1 MRFGLSRFRYF
12 CRLFKGTMTSRQ
24 IRQAF
29 LDHFKKHGHAIVPS
43 APMVVKDDPTL
54 MFTNAGMNQFKD
66 LFLGN
71 RPAKDKRIADT
82 QKCLRV
88 SGKHNDLEEVGID
101 TYHHTMFEMLGN
113 WSFGDYFKKEAIA
126 WAWEL
131 LVDTYKVD
139 PANIYVTYFGGDEKD
154 KLPAD
159 DETRDLWLKV
169 MPADRIL
176 PFSKKDNFWEMGDT
190 GPCGPCTEI
199 HVDVR
204 TDEEKKAKPGRELV
218 NNDHPQVI
226 EIWNN
231 VFMQFER
238 KADGSLHTLPA
249 QHVDTG
255 MGFERLCMVL
265 QGKRSNYDT
274 DVFQLLIQAIAK
286 QCGKAYGTVI
296 PGLIRNREN
305 AEGEIPGQA
314 RNDKEGQ
321 ARNDNAG
328 EKADIAMR
336 VIADHLRAIAF
347 AIADGQLPS
356 NTGAGYVIRR
366 ILRRAV
372 RYGYSFLGFNEAF
385 MYTLVPVL
393 VDQMG
398 DQFPELKKQQD
409 IITNV
414 MHEEEKAFLRTL
426 EQGTK
431 RIGQVLAEGSGTI
444 PGDKAFELLDTFG
457 FPIDLTQLI
466 AREQGREVDMKG
478 FDAELKKQKDRSRA
492 ATAVTTGDWVELATG
507 ETSFVGYDELSS
519 DARILRYRQVSGK
532 GGDQFQIILDRT
544 PFYAE
549 GGGQVGDQGW
559 LMSGEEKTE
568 VIDTKRENQ
577 LIVHFAKR
585 LPADPSAPLKALV
598 NTRRRALTARNHT
611 ATHLLHHVLR
621 SQLGTHVEQKGSLV
635 APDRLRFDISHFAKV
650 TPEELASI
658 ESAVNA
664 MITDDIVFEDLRGVP
679 IEEAKAMGAMALFG
693 EKYGDN
699 VRVVKFGPSVELC
712 GGTHVPRTGV
722 IGPFRIVSEGALAAG
737 IRRIEAVTS
746 AEAERM
752 ISEKLARLDAISALL
767 KNPADVVVAVQKLVE
782 QNAVLTKELEK
793 AAREKV
799 KNLASELPGK
809 AKANA
814 KGMKVLVE
822 RLDLDAQGLK
832 DLGYQLRE
840 QHADLG
846 FIGGSVI
853 DGKPL
858 LAVSLGKAF
867 AEATGLKAVDI
878 IKQIS
883 LSIKGGGGGQPDF
896 ATAGGKEPGGM
907 AEALKKAAELLS

>member
-1 MRFGLSRFRYF
+1 ML
-12 CRLFKGTMTSRQ
+12 TSQQ
-24 IRQAF
+24 IRQKF
-29 LDHFKKHGHAIVPS
+29 LDHFAKRRHQIVPS
-43 APMVVKDDPTL
+43 APMVIKDDPTL
-54 MFTNAGMNQFKD
+54 LFTNAGMNQFKD

-71 RPAKDKRIADT
+71 REAKHRRVADT

-113 WSFGDYFKKEAIA
+113 WSFGDYFKKEAIQ

-131 LVDTYKVD
+131 LADEYRID

-154 KLPAD
+154 GLPAD
-159 DETRDLWLKV
+159 EETRQLWLQY
-169 MPADRIL
+169 MPEERIL
-176 PFSKKDNFWEMGDT
+176 PFSRKDNFWEMGDT

-204 TDEEKKAKPGRELV
+204 TADEKAKKPGRELV

-274 DVFQLLIQAIAK
+274 DVFQPLIQTIAK
-286 QCGKAYGTVI
+286 QCGKTY
-296 PGLIRNREN
+296 
-305 AEGEIPGQA
+305 GQA
-314 RNDKEGQ
+314 GKP
-321 ARNDNAG
+321 
-328 EKADIAMR
+328 DIAMR
-336 VIADHLRAIAF
+336 VIADHLRAISF

-372 RYGYSFLGFNEAF
+372 RYGYSFLGFNEPF
-385 MYTLVPVL
+385 MFALVVTLVKE
-393 VDQMG
+393 MG
-398 DQFPELKKQQD
+398 DQFPELRKQQQL
-409 IITNV
+409 IENV
-414 MHEEEKAFLRTL
+414 MQEEEKAFLRTL

-431 RIGQVLAEGSGTI
+431 RLEQALAESKGALT
-444 PGDKAFELLDTFG
+444 GDRAFELFDTYG

-466 AREQGREVDMKG
+466 AREQQMDVDMKG
-478 FDAELKKQKDRSRA
+478 FEAELQKQKERSRA
-492 ATAVTTGDWVELATG
+492 ATAVTTGDWVELGKG
-507 ETSFVGYDELSS
+507 ETAFIGYDELSTE
-519 DARILRYRQVSGK
+519 ARILRYRKVSGK
-532 GGDQFQIILDRT
+532 GGDQYQFVLDRT

-559 LMSGEEKTE
+559 LIQGADQVE

-577 LIVHFAKR
+577 LIVHFTKE
-585 LPADPSAPLKALV
+585 LPKDVEKPLTAQV
-598 NTRRRALTARNHT
+598 STQRRGLTARNHT
-611 ATHLLHHVLR
+611 ATHLLHHALR
-621 SQLGTHVEQKGSLV
+621 KHLGTHVEQKGSLV

-650 TPEELASI
+650 TPEELATI
-658 ESAVNA
+658 EREVNA
-664 MITDDIVFEDLRGVP
+664 MITDDIVFDDKRNVP
-679 IEEAKAMGAMALFG
+679 IAEAKAMGAMALFG

-722 IGPFRIVSEGALAAG
+722 IGAFRIVSEGALAAG
-737 IRRIEAVTS
+737 IRRIEAITS
-746 AEAERM
+746 VEAERM
-752 ISEKLARLDAISALL
+752 INEKLAKLEAIEALL
-767 KNPADVVVAVQKLVE
+767 KNPADVVAAVQKLNE
-782 QNAVLTKELEK
+782 QNTTLTKELEK
-793 AAREKV
+793 AAKEKV
-799 KNLASELPGK
+799 KRLASSIPSK

-814 KGMKVLVE
+814 KGVKVLVE
-822 RLDLDAQGLK
+822 LLDLDAQGMK
-832 DLGYQLRE
+832 DLGFALRE
-840 QHADLG
+840 QHSDLA
-846 FIGGSVI
+846 FVAGSVI

-858 LAVSLGKAF
+858 LAVSLGKLAL
-867 AEATGLKAVDI
+867 ESTGLKAVDI

-883 LSIKGGGGGQPDF
+883 PAIKGGGGGQPDF
-896 ATAGGKEPGGM
+896 ATAGGKEPSGM
-907 AEALKKAAELLS
+907 SEALKKAAELLS

>member
-1 MRFGLSRFRYF
+1 ML
-12 CRLFKGTMTSRQ
+12 TSQQ
-24 IRQAF
+24 IRQKF
-29 LDHFKKHGHAIVPS
+29 LDHFAKHGHAIVPS

-71 RPAKDKRIADT
+71 RPAQHKRIADT

-113 WSFGDYFKKEAIA
+113 WSFGDYFKTEAIQ

-131 LVDTYKVD
+131 LTDVYGIDKN
-139 PANIYVTYFGGDEKD
+139 NIYVTYFGGDEKD

-159 DETRDLWLKV
+159 NETRELWKQF
-169 MPADRIL
+169 MPEERIL
-176 PFSKKDNFWEMGDT
+176 PFSRKDNFWEMGDT

-204 TDEEKKAKPGRELV
+204 TPEEKARQSGRELV

-238 KADGSLHTLPA
+238 KADGSLVELPA

-274 DVFQLLIQAIAK
+274 DVFQPLIQAIAK
-286 QCGKAYGTVI
+286 QCGMTYGT
-296 PGLIRNREN
+296 
-305 AEGEIPGQA
+305 
-314 RNDKEGQ
+314 D
-321 ARNDNAG
+321 
-328 EKADIAMR
+328 EKVDIAMR
-336 VIADHLRAIAF
+336 VIADHLRAISF

-372 RYGYSFLGFNEAF
+372 RYGYSFLGFNEPF
-385 MYTLVPVL
+385 MHELVKTLTG
-393 VDQMG
+393 QMG
-398 DQFPELKKQQD
+398 DQFPELRKQQELVES
-409 IITNV
+409 V
-414 MHEEEKAFLRTL
+414 MQEEEKAFLRTL

-431 RIGQVLAEGSGTI
+431 RLEQALAGSKGAL
-444 PGDKAFELLDTFG
+444 PGDKAFELFDTYG
-457 FPIDLTQLI
+457 FPIDLTQLM
-466 AREQGREVDMKG
+466 AREQRMDVDMKG
-478 FDAELKKQKDRSRA
+478 FESELLKQKERSRA
-492 ATAVTTGDWVELATG
+492 ATSVTTGDWVELAKGGTD
-507 ETSFVGYDELSS
+507 FVGYDELASE
-519 DARILRYRQVSGK
+519 ARILRYRKVSGK
-532 GGDQFQIILDRT
+532 NGDQFQLVFDRT

-559 LMSGEEKTE
+559 LIQGADKVE

-577 LIVHFAKR
+577 LIVHFTKA
-585 LPADPSAPLKALV
+585 LPKDPSAAFHAQV
-598 NTRRRALTARNHT
+598 NGERRSLTARNHT
-611 ATHLLHHVLR
+611 ATHLLHHALR
-621 SQLGTHVEQKGSLV
+621 KHLGTHVEQKGSLV

-650 TPEELASI
+650 TPEELTTI
-658 ESAVNA
+658 ERDVNA
-664 MITDDIVFEDLRGVP
+664 MITDDIVFEDLRNVP
-679 IEEAKAMGAMALFG
+679 IEKAKAMGAMALFG
-693 EKYGDN
+693 EKYGDS

-712 GGTHVPRTGV
+712 GGTHVPRTGT
-722 IGPFRIVSEGALAAG
+722 IGPFRIVSESALAAG
-737 IRRIEAVTS
+737 IRRIEAITS
-746 AEAERM
+746 VEAERM
-752 ISEKLARLDAISALL
+752 INEKLAKLDAISALM
-767 KNPADVVVAVQKLVE
+767 KNPADLIAAVEKLVE
-782 QNAVLTKELEK
+782 QNAILSKELER

-799 KNLASELPGK
+799 QRLATSIPGK

-814 KGMKVLVE
+814 KGVKVLVE
-822 RLDLDAQGLK
+822 RIDLDAQGLK
-832 DLGYQLRE
+832 DLGFTLRE
-840 QHADLG
+840 QHADLAFVAG
-846 FIGGSVI
+846 AVI

-858 LAVSLGKAF
+858 LAVSLGKEVLA
-867 AEATGLKAVDI
+867 ATGLKAVDI

-883 LSIKGGGGGQPDF
+883 PEIKGGGGGQPDF

-907 AEALKKAAELLS
+907 DRALQKAAALLA

>member
-1 MRFGLSRFRYF
+1 ML
-12 CRLFKGTMTSRQ
+12 TSQQ
-24 IRQAF
+24 IRQKF
-29 LDHFKKHGHAIVPS
+29 LDHFARHGHAIVPS

-71 RPAKDKRIADT
+71 RPAQHKRIADT

-113 WSFGDYFKKEAIA
+113 WSFGDYFKKEAIE

-131 LVDTYKVD
+131 LTEVYGIDKN
-139 PANIYVTYFGGDEKD
+139 NIYVTYFGGDEKD

-159 DETRDLWLKV
+159 LETRDLWKQF
-169 MPADRIL
+169 MAEDRIL
-176 PFSKKDNFWEMGDT
+176 PFSRKDNFWEMGDT

-204 TDEEKKAKPGRELV
+204 TAEEKKAKPGRDLV

-238 KADGSLHTLPA
+238 KADGSLVELPA

-274 DVFQLLIQAIAK
+274 DVFQPLIQAIAK
-286 QCGKAYGTVI
+286 RSGRTYGK
-296 PGLIRNREN
+296 
-305 AEGEIPGQA
+305 
-314 RNDKEGQ
+314 D
-321 ARNDNAG
+321 

-336 VIADHLRAIAF
+336 VIADHLRAISF

-372 RYGYSFLGFNEAF
+372 RYGYSFLGFNEPF
-385 MYTLVPVL
+385 MHELVKTLA
-393 VDQMG
+393 DQMG
-398 DQFPELKKQQD
+398 DQFPELRKQQQVVES
-409 IITNV
+409 V
-414 MHEEEKAFLRTL
+414 MQEEEKAFLRTL

-431 RIGQVLAEGSGTI
+431 RLEQALAESKGTLA
-444 PGDKAFELLDTFG
+444 GDRAFELFDTYG
-457 FPIDLTQLI
+457 FPIDLTQLM
-466 AREQGREVDMKG
+466 AREQKMDVDMNG
-478 FDAELKKQKDRSRA
+478 FEAELQKQKERSRA
-492 ATAVTTGDWVELATG
+492 ATAVTTGDWVELGKG
-507 ETSFVGYDELSS
+507 ETVFIGYDALGTE
-519 DARILRYRQVSGK
+519 ARILRYRKVSGK
-532 GGDQFQIILDRT
+532 GGDQFQLVLDRT

-559 LMSGEEKTE
+559 LIQGADQVE
-568 VIDTKRENQ
+568 VVDTKRENQ
-577 LIVHFAKR
+577 LIVHFSKE
-585 LPADPSAPLKALV
+585 LPKDVTQPLTAQV
-598 NTRRRALTARNHT
+598 NTQRRGLTARNHT
-611 ATHLLHHVLR
+611 ATHLLHHALR
-621 SQLGTHVEQKGSLV
+621 KHLGTHVEQKGSLV

-650 TPEELASI
+650 TPEELATI
-658 ESAVNA
+658 EREVNA
-664 MITDDIVFEDLRGVP
+664 MITDDIVFEDQRNVP
-679 IEEAKAMGAMALFG
+679 IAEAKAMGAMALFG

-722 IGPFRIVSEGALAAG
+722 IGPFRIVSESALAAG
-737 IRRIEAVTS
+737 IRRIEAITS
-746 AEAERM
+746 VEAERM
-752 ISEKLARLDAISALL
+752 INEKLAKLEAIEALL
-767 KNPADVVVAVQKLVE
+767 KNPADVVAAVQKLAE
-782 QNAVLTKELEK
+782 QNAVLSKELEK

-799 KNLASELPGK
+799 KRYATAIPAK
-809 AKANA
+809 AKANS
-814 KGMKVLVE
+814 KGVKVLVE
-822 RLDLDAQGLK
+822 QLDLDAQGLK
-832 DLGYQLRE
+832 DLGFALRE
-840 QHADLG
+840 QHADLA
-846 FIGGSVI
+846 FVAGSVI

-858 LAVSLGKAF
+858 LAVSLGKQVL
-867 AEATGLKAVDI
+867 EATGLKAVDI
-878 IKQIS
+878 IKLIGP
-883 LSIKGGGGGQPDF
+883 LIKGGGGGQPDF

-907 AEALKKAAELLS
+907 ADALRKAAELLG

>member
-1 MRFGLSRFRYF
+1 ML
-12 CRLFKGTMTSRQ
+12 TSQQ
-24 IRQAF
+24 IRQKF
-29 LDHFKKHGHAIVPS
+29 LDHFAKHGHAIVPS

-113 WSFGDYFKKEAIA
+113 WSFGDYFKKEAIE

-131 LVDTYKVD
+131 LTEVYGIDK
-139 PANIYVTYFGGDEKD
+139 ANIYVTYFGGDEKD

-159 DETRDLWLKV
+159 NETRDLWLQF
-169 MPADRIL
+169 MPAERIL
-176 PFSKKDNFWEMGDT
+176 PFSRKDNFWEMGDT

-204 TDEEKKAKPGRELV
+204 TAEEKAQKPGRELV

-238 KADGSLHTLPA
+238 KADGSLVTLPA

-274 DVFQLLIQAIAK
+274 DVFQPLIQAIAK
-286 QCGKAYGTVI
+286 RCGKVYG
-296 PGLIRNREN
+296 
-305 AEGEIPGQA
+305 
-314 RNDKEGQ
+314 KE
-321 ARNDNAG
+321 

-336 VIADHLRAIAF
+336 VIADHLRAISF

-372 RYGYSFLGFNEAF
+372 RYGYSFLGFNEPF
-385 MYTLVPVL
+385 MFELVATLAQ
-393 VDQMG
+393 QMG
-398 DQFPELKKQQD
+398 DQFPELRKQLQL
-409 IITNV
+409 IESV
-414 MHEEEKAFLRTL
+414 MQEEEKAFLRTL

-431 RIGQVLAEGSGTI
+431 RLEQALAESKGTLA
-444 PGDKAFELLDTFG
+444 GDRAFELFDTYG
-457 FPIDLTQLI
+457 FPIDLTQLM
-466 AREQGREVDMKG
+466 AREQKMDVDMKG
-478 FDAELKKQKDRSRA
+478 FEAELQKQKERSRA
-492 ATAVTTGDWVELATG
+492 ATAVTTGDWVELGKG
-507 ETSFVGYDELSS
+507 ETAFVGYDELSTE
-519 DARILRYRQVSGK
+519 ARILRYRKVSGK
-532 GGDQFQIILDRT
+532 GGDQFQLVLDRT

-559 LMSGEEKTE
+559 LVQGADQVE

-577 LIVHFAKR
+577 LIVHFTKE
-585 LPADPSAPLKALV
+585 LPKDVSKPLTAQV
-598 NTRRRALTARNHT
+598 NTQRRGLTARNHT
-611 ATHLLHHVLR
+611 ATHLLHHALR
-621 SQLGTHVEQKGSLV
+621 KHLGTHVEQKGSLV

-650 TPEELASI
+650 TPEELATI
-658 ESAVNA
+658 EREVNA
-664 MITDDIVFEDLRGVP
+664 MITNDIVFEDKRNVP
-679 IEEAKAMGAMALFG
+679 IAEAKTMGAMALFG

-712 GGTHVPRTGV
+712 GGTHVPRTGT
-722 IGPFRIVSEGALAAG
+722 IGPFRIVSESALAAG
-737 IRRIEAVTS
+737 IRRIEAITS
-746 AEAERM
+746 VEAERM
-752 ISEKLARLDAISALL
+752 INEKLAKLDALNSLL
-767 KNPADVVVAVQKLVE
+767 KNPADIVQAVEKLME
-782 QNAVLTKELEK
+782 QHTAMGKELEK
-793 AAREKV
+793 FAKEKV
-799 KNLASELPGK
+799 KALAASLPE
-809 AKANA
+809 NA
-814 KGMKVLVE
+814 KVNGKGVKFLVE
-822 RLDLDAQGLK
+822 RLDLDAQSLK

-840 QHADLG
+840 QHPDLG
-846 FIGGSVI
+846 FIAGSVL
-853 DGKPL
+853 DGKPM
-858 LAVSLGKAF
+858 LAVSLGKTF
-867 AEATGLKAVDI
+867 MEASGLKAGEL
-878 IKQIS
+878 IKV
-883 LSIKGGGGGQPDF
+883 LGPLIKGGGGGQPDF

-907 AEALKKAAELLS
+907 ADALKKAADLLG

>member
-1 MRFGLSRFRYF
+1 
-12 CRLFKGTMTSRQ
+12 MTSQQ
-24 IRQAF
+24 IRQKF
-29 LDHFKKHGHAIVPS
+29 LDHFAKRGHQIVPS
-43 APMVVKDDPTL
+43 APMVIKDDPTL

-71 RPAKDKRIADT
+71 REAKHKRIADT

-113 WSFGDYFKKEAIA
+113 WSFGDYFKKEAIQ

-131 LVDTYKVD
+131 LVDEYKID
-139 PANIYVTYFGGDEKD
+139 PASIYVTYFGGDEKD
-154 KLPAD
+154 GLPAD
-159 DETRDLWLKV
+159 EETRQLWLQY
-169 MPADRIL
+169 MPEERIL
-176 PFSKKDNFWEMGDT
+176 PFSRKDNFWEMGDT

-204 TDEEKKAKPGRELV
+204 TAEEKAQKPGRELV

-238 KADGSLHTLPA
+238 KADGSLVTLPA

-274 DVFQLLIQAIAK
+274 DVFQPLIQVIAK
-286 QCGKAYGTVI
+286 ASGKVYGET
-296 PGLIRNREN
+296 PAQGRSDN
-305 AEGEIPGQA
+305 AE
-314 RNDKEGQ
+314 KS
-321 ARNDNAG
+321 
-328 EKADIAMR
+328 DIAMR
-336 VIADHLRAIAF
+336 VIADHLRAISF

-372 RYGYSFLGFNEAF
+372 RYGYSFLGFNEPF
-385 MYTLVPVL
+385 MFALVPTL
-393 VDQMG
+393 AKEMG
-398 DQFPELKKQQD
+398 DQFPELRKQQQL
-409 IITNV
+409 IESVIQ
-414 MHEEEKAFLRTL
+414 EEEKAFLRTL

-431 RIGQVLAEGSGTI
+431 RLEQALSESKGTLA
-444 PGDKAFELLDTFG
+444 GDRAFELFDTYG

-466 AREQGREVDMKG
+466 AREQKMDVDMKG
-478 FDAELKKQKDRSRA
+478 FEVELQKQKERSRA
-492 ATAVTTGDWVELATG
+492 ATAVTTGDWVEIGKG
-507 ETSFVGYDELSS
+507 ETAFIGYDELST
-519 DARILRYRQVSGK
+519 DARILRYRKVSGK
-532 GGDQFQIILDRT
+532 GGDQFQLVLDRT

-559 LMSGEEKTE
+559 LIQGADQIE

-577 LIVHFAKR
+577 LIVHFTKE
-585 LPADPSAPLKALV
+585 LPKDVEKPLTAQV
-598 NTRRRALTARNHT
+598 NTQRRSLTARNHT

-621 SQLGTHVEQKGSLV
+621 KHLGTHVEQKGSLV

-650 TPEELASI
+650 SAEELATI
-658 ESAVNA
+658 EREVNG
-664 MITDDIVFEDLRGVP
+664 MITADIVFDDKRNVP
-679 IEEAKAMGAMALFG
+679 IAEAKAMGAMALFG

-722 IGPFRIVSEGALAAG
+722 IGPFRIVSESALAAG
-737 IRRIEAVTS
+737 IRRIEAITS
-746 AEAERM
+746 VEAERM
-752 ISEKLARLDAISALL
+752 ISEKLAKLEAIEALL
-767 KNPADVVVAVQKLVE
+767 KNPADVVAAVQKLAE
-782 QNAVLTKELEK
+782 QNTALTKELEK
-793 AAREKV
+793 AGKEKV
-799 KNLASELPGK
+799 KRLASSIPAK

-814 KGMKVLVE
+814 KGVKVLVE
-822 RLDLDAQGLK
+822 QLDLDAQGMK
-832 DLGYQLRE
+832 DLGFALRE
-840 QHADLG
+840 QHSDLA
-846 FIGGSVI
+846 FVAGSVI

-858 LAVSLGKAF
+858 LAVSLGKQAI
-867 AEATGLKAVDI
+867 ESTGLKAVDI

-883 LSIKGGGGGQPDF
+883 PAIKGGGGGQPDF
-896 ATAGGKEPGGM
+896 ATAGGKEPSGM
-907 AEALKKAAELLS
+907 SDALKKAAELLS

>member
-1 MRFGLSRFRYF
+1 ML
-12 CRLFKGTMTSRQ
+12 TSQQ
-24 IRQAF
+24 IRQKF
-29 LDHFKKHGHAIVPS
+29 LDHFAKRGHQIVPS
-43 APMVVKDDPTL
+43 APMVIKDDPTL

-71 RPAKDKRIADT
+71 REAKHKRIADT

-113 WSFGDYFKKEAIA
+113 WSFGDYFKKEAIQ

-131 LVDTYKVD
+131 LVDEYKID
-139 PANIYVTYFGGDEKD
+139 PASIYVTYFGGDEKD
-154 KLPAD
+154 GLPAD
-159 DETRDLWLKV
+159 EETRQLWLQY
-169 MPADRIL
+169 MPEERIL
-176 PFSKKDNFWEMGDT
+176 PFSRKDNFWEMGDT

-204 TDEEKKAKPGRELV
+204 TAKEKAERPGLELV

-238 KADGSLHTLPA
+238 KADGSLVTLPA

-274 DVFQLLIQAIAK
+274 DVFQPLIQVIAK
-286 QCGKAYGTVI
+286 KCGRTY
-296 PGLIRNREN
+296 
-305 AEGEIPGQA
+305 GQA
-314 RNDKEGQ
+314 EKE
-321 ARNDNAG
+321 
-328 EKADIAMR
+328 DIAMR
-336 VIADHLRAIAF
+336 VIADHLRAISF

-372 RYGYSFLGFNEAF
+372 RYGYSFLGFNEPF
-385 MYTLVPVL
+385 MFTLVPTL
-393 VDQMG
+393 AKEMG
-398 DQFPELKKQQD
+398 DQFPELRKQQQL
-409 IITNV
+409 IENV
-414 MHEEEKAFLRTL
+414 IQEEEKAFLRTL

-431 RIGQVLAEGSGTI
+431 RLEQALAESKGALA
-444 PGDKAFELLDTFG
+444 GDRAFELFDTYG

-466 AREQGREVDMKG
+466 AREQKMDVDMKG
-478 FDAELKKQKDRSRA
+478 FEAELQKQKERSRA
-492 ATAVTTGDWVELATG
+492 ATAVTTGDWMELAKG
-507 ETSFVGYDELSS
+507 ETEFIGYDELSAE
-519 DARILRYRQVSGK
+519 ARILRYRKVSGK
-532 GGDQFQIILDRT
+532 GGDQFQLVLDRT

-559 LMSGEEKTE
+559 LIQGADQVE

-577 LIVHFAKR
+577 LIVHFTKE
-585 LPADPSAPLKALV
+585 LPKDVTKSLTAQV
-598 NTRRRALTARNHT
+598 NTQRRGLTARNHT
-611 ATHLLHHVLR
+611 ATHLLHHALR
-621 SQLGTHVEQKGSLV
+621 KHLGTHVEQKGSLV

-650 TPEELASI
+650 TPEELATI
-658 ESAVNA
+658 EREVNA
-664 MITDDIVFEDLRGVP
+664 MITDDIVFDDKRNVP
-679 IEEAKAMGAMALFG
+679 IAEAKAMGAMALFG
-693 EKYGDN
+693 EKYGDS

-722 IGPFRIVSEGALAAG
+722 IGPFRIVSESALAAG
-737 IRRIEAVTS
+737 IRRIEAITS
-746 AEAERM
+746 VEAERM
-752 ISEKLARLDAISALL
+752 INEKLAKLQAIEALL
-767 KNPADVVVAVQKLVE
+767 KNPADVVAAVQKLAE
-782 QNAVLTKELEK
+782 QNTALTKELEK
-793 AAREKV
+793 AAKEKV
-799 KNLASELPGK
+799 KRLASSIPAK

-814 KGMKVLVE
+814 KGVKVLVE
-822 RLDLDAQGLK
+822 QLDLDAQGMK
-832 DLGYQLRE
+832 DLGFALRE
-840 QHADLG
+840 QHSDLA
-846 FIGGSVI
+846 FVAGSVI

-858 LAVSLGKAF
+858 LAVSLGKQAI
-867 AEATGLKAVDI
+867 ASTGLKAVDI

-883 LSIKGGGGGQPDF
+883 PAIKGGGGGQPDF
-896 ATAGGKEPGGM
+896 ATAGGKEPSGM

>member
-1 MRFGLSRFRYF
+1 
-12 CRLFKGTMTSRQ
+12 
-24 IRQAF
+24 
-29 LDHFKKHGHAIVPS
+29 
-43 APMVVKDDPTL
+43 KDDPTL

-113 WSFGDYFKKEAIA
+113 WSFGDYFKKEAIQ

-131 LVDTYKVD
+131 LADVYKIDT
-139 PANIYVTYFGGDEKD
+139 ANIYVTYFGGDAAD
-154 KLPAD
+154 KLEAD
-159 DETRDLWLKV
+159 EETRQLWLRYL
-169 MPADRIL
+169 PAERIL
-176 PFSKKDNFWEMGDT
+176 PFSRKDNFWEMGDT

-204 TDEEKKAKPGRELV
+204 SAEEKAARPGHELV

-238 KADGSLHTLPA
+238 KADGSLHTLPS

-274 DVFQLLIQAIAK
+274 DVFQPLIQALAK
-286 QCGKAYGTVI
+286 KCGKAYGK
-296 PGLIRNREN
+296 
-305 AEGEIPGQA
+305 
-314 RNDKEGQ
+314 D
-321 ARNDNAG
+321 
-328 EKADIAMR
+328 EKSDIAMR
-336 VIADHLRAIAF
+336 VIADHLRAISF

-372 RYGYSFLGFNEAF
+372 RYGYSFLGFGEPFMNE
-385 MYTLVPVL
+385 LVAVL
-393 VDQMG
+393 VGQMG
-398 DQFPELKKQQD
+398 DQFPELKKQKG
-409 IITNV
+409 IIENV
-414 MHEEEKAFLRTL
+414 MLEEEKAFLRTL

-431 RIGQVLAEGSGTI
+431 RLEQVLSETKGTI
-444 PGDKAFELLDTFG
+444 PGEKAFELLDTFG
-457 FPIDLTQLI
+457 FPIDLTQLM
-466 AREQGREVDMKG
+466 AREQGRDVDMKG
-478 FDAELKKQKDRSRA
+478 FEGELKKQKDRSRA
-492 ATAVTTGDWVELATG
+492 ATAVTAGDWITVNAPTLSGVEGGAQT
-507 ETSFVGYDELSS
+507 EFVGYDELECE
-519 DARILRYRQVSGK
+519 ARILRYRKTSGK
-532 GGDQFQIILDRT
+532 GGDQYQIVLDRT

-559 LMSGEEKTE
+559 LINGEDKVE

-577 LIVHFAKR
+577 LVVHFTKS
-585 LPADPSAPLKALV
+585 LPKDV
-598 NTRRRALTARNHT
+598 NAAFIARVAGERRALTQRNHT

-621 SQLGTHVEQKGSLV
+621 KNLGTHVEQKGSLV

-650 TPEELASI
+650 TNEELATI
-658 ESAVNA
+658 EREVNE
-664 MITDDIVFEDLRGVP
+664 MIAADIVFEDLRNVP
-679 IEEAKAMGAMALFG
+679 IAEAKAMGAMALFG
-693 EKYGDN
+693 EKYGDS

-722 IGPFRIVSEGALAAG
+722 IGPFRIVSESALAAG
-737 IRRIEAVTS
+737 IRRIEAITS
-746 AEAERM
+746 VEAERM
-752 ISEKLARLDAISALL
+752 INDNLAKLDAINALL
-767 KNPADVVVAVQKLVE
+767 KNPADLVQAVEKLVE
-782 QNAVLTKELEK
+782 QNAQLTKELEK
-793 AAREKV
+793 AAKEKV
-799 KNLASELPGK
+799 RGYAASLPPLAKKNT
-809 AKANA
+809 
-814 KGMKVLVE
+814 KGLSVLIQQ
-822 RLDLDAQGLK
+822 LDLDAQGLK

-840 QHADLG
+840 QYPDLA
-846 FIGGSVI
+846 FVSGSVL

-858 LAVSLGKAF
+858 LAVSIGSGF
-867 AEATGLKAVDI
+867 AAATGTTAVNI

-883 LSIKGGGGGQPDF
+883 PEIKGGGGGQPDF

-907 AEALKKAAELLS
+907 ASALKKAEGLLV

>member
-1 MRFGLSRFRYF
+1 ML
-12 CRLFKGTMTSRQ
+12 TSRQ

-29 LDHFKKHGHAIVPS
+29 LDHFAKHGHAIVPS

-131 LVDTYKVD
+131 LVDVYKID
-139 PANIYVTYFGGDEKD
+139 PTNIYVTYFGGDEAD

-159 DETRDLWLKV
+159 TETRDLWLQF
-169 MPADRIL
+169 MPAERIL
-176 PFSKKDNFWEMGDT
+176 PFSRKDNFWEMGDT

-204 TDEEKKAKPGRELV
+204 TAEEKAQKPGKDLV

-238 KADGSLHTLPA
+238 KADGSLVTLPA

-274 DVFQLLIQAIAK
+274 DVFQPLIQALAK
-286 QCGKAYGTVI
+286 RCGKSYGK
-296 PGLIRNREN
+296 
-305 AEGEIPGQA
+305 
-314 RNDKEGQ
+314 D
-321 ARNDNAG
+321 

-336 VIADHLRAIAF
+336 VIADHLRAISF

-372 RYGYSFLGFNEAF
+372 RYGYSFLGFNEPF
-385 MYTLVPVL
+385 MHALVPEL
-393 VDQMG
+393 VAQMG
-398 DQFPELKKQQD
+398 DQFPELKKQHS
-409 IITNV
+409 IVENV
-414 MHEEEKAFLRTL
+414 MLEEERAFLRTL

-431 RIGQVLAEGSGTI
+431 RIEQALAESKGVL
-444 PGDKAFELLDTFG
+444 PGDKAFELFDTYG
-457 FPIDLTQLI
+457 FPIDLTQLM
-466 AREQGREVDMKG
+466 AREQGRDVDMKG
-478 FDAELKKQKDRSRA
+478 FEAELKKQKDRSRA
-492 ATAVTTGDWVELATG
+492 ATAITTGDWVELGQG
-507 ETSFVGYDELSS
+507 ETVFEGYDELKTTS
-519 DARILRYRQVSGK
+519 RILRYRKVSGK
-532 GGDQFQIILDRT
+532 GGDQFQIVLDRT
-544 PFYAE
+544 PFYPE

-559 LMSGEEKTE
+559 LIHGDDQVE
-568 VIDTKRENQ
+568 VLDTRRENQ
-577 LIVHFAKR
+577 LIVHFTKD
-585 LPADPSAPLKALV
+585 LPKDVRAPLTAQV
-598 NTRRRALTARNHT
+598 DSTRRALTMRNQT
-611 ATHLLHHVLR
+611 ATHLLHHALR
-621 SQLGTHVEQKGSLV
+621 KHLGTHVEQKGSLV

-650 TPEELASI
+650 TAEELATI
-658 ESAVNA
+658 ERDVNA
-664 MITDDIVFEDLRGVP
+664 MITEDLVFEDKRNVP
-679 IEEAKAMGAMALFG
+679 IAEAKAMGAMALFG

-722 IGPFRIVSEGALAAG
+722 IGPFRIVSESALAAG
-737 IRRIEAVTS
+737 IRRIEAITS
-746 AEAERM
+746 VEAERM
-752 ISEKLARLDAISALL
+752 INEKLAKLEALNALL
-767 KNPADVVVAVQKLVE
+767 KHPTDLVAVVEKLVE
-782 QNAVLTKELEK
+782 QNNALTKELEK
-793 AAREKV
+793 YAKEKV
-799 KNLASELPGK
+799 KGYAASLPGK
-809 AKANA
+809 ATSNA

-822 RLDLDAQGLK
+822 QLDLDAQNLK

-840 QHADLG
+840 QHPDLG
-846 FIGGSVI
+846 FIAGSVL

-858 LAVSLGKAF
+858 LAVSLGKSFMDAS
-867 AEATGLKAVDI
+867 GLKAVEL
-878 IKQIS
+878 IKQ
-883 LSIKGGGGGQPDF
+883 LGPLIKGGGGGQPDF